1 MTTQVA
7 KKKKAL
13 APPIEIQDDAPQVV
27 KGAVQNA
34 GETPPLQEPRHWLR
48 QPSVT
53 PASTAARLEYV
64 PFATTLRNA
73 MLKQSLSAAEVARR
87 VWGTHQDKRG
97 YEVAKGRDRIGAYL
111 AGTSYPGPENLQKLA
126 DAVEVPLET
135 LEIAARPRPRLTKG
149 PRSFTLAHEMTHVA
163 MSAPTEDVQL
173 VLVGADLAMA
183 QLVFKRTIPAQL
195 ALKIIELL
203 RADEM
208 ATRIANLEPED
219 ERDSASPDAA

>member
-1 MTTQVA
+1 MVTQVA

-13 APPIEIQDDAPQVV
+13 APSVGIEDDTPQVV
-27 KGAVQNA
+27 KGAVQDA
-34 GETPPLQEPRHWLR
+34 GETLPQQEPRHWLR

-53 PASTAARLEYV
+53 PASNPARLEYV

-73 MLKQSLSAAEVARR
+73 MLTKSLSAAEVARR

-126 DAVEVPLET
+126 DAIDVPVGA

-149 PRSFTLAHEMTHVA
+149 PRSFTLAHEAIHTM
-163 MSAPTEDVQL
+163 MNPPTEDVQL
-173 VLVGADLAMA
+173 VLVGADLSMA
-183 QLVFKRTIPAQL
+183 QLMFNRTIPAAL
-195 ALKIIELL
+195 ALKIVDMLQ
-203 RADEM
+203 A
-208 ATRIANLEPED
+208 AIANVEPED
-219 ERDSASPDAA
+219 EHDDAPNAA